1 MSKDNNRTK
10 EYIKN
15 KMLEYVNDT
24 VVHAFNVKDF
34 TEYCGISRGTFYT
47 YFTDIYDV
55 TKYIYSENVLV
66 PARSAISKSV
76 SFDDV
81 LIIRLDNMYK
91 DKRFYI
97 RNFRIYRN
105 EELEAYI
112 LQQTHITHGIHYD
125 YITSQQASNKN
136 SLDKN
141 TLNYTNTFYSYGL
154 NAIIVKWIND
164 GMELSPVEL
173 AKIFNIAT
181 NNHSKAYLQTL
192 IK

>member
-1 MSKDNNRTK
+1 MSNNSNRTK

-24 VVHAFNVKDF
+24 VVHSFNVKDF

-55 TKYIYSENVLV
+55 TKYIYSQNVLI
-66 PARSAISKSV
+66 PARSAINDSI

-81 LIIRLDNMYK
+81 LVIRLNNMYK

-97 RNFRIYRN
+97 RNFRVYKN
-105 EELEAYI
+105 DELKTYI
-112 LQQTHITHGIHYD
+112 LQQTHITHKIHYD
-125 YITSQQASNKN
+125 YITSHQTSNKD
-136 SLDKN
+136 LIDEN

-164 GMELSPVEL
+164 GMELSPIEL
-173 AKIFNIAT
+173 ANIFNIAT
-181 NNHSKAYLQTL
+181 NNHSKDYLKTL